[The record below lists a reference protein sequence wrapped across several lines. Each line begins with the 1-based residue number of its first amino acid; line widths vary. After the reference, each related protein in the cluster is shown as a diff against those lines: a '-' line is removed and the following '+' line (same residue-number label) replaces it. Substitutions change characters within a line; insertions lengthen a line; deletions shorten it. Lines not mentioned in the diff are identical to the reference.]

1 MDVHVGSFADPA
13 EWPGLAHFLEH
24 MLFLGTKKYPKEN
37 YYSEF
42 LGAHGGHSNAFTTS
56 EATNYYFDVTKDHL
70 KPALDIFAQFFIEPL
85 FTPEGTDREMN
96 AVNSEND
103 KNLQL
108 DVRRL
113 SQILKEEANPKSP
126 YHRFSTG
133 NLSTL
138 NKDGIREA
146 LLEFYEKYYS
156 ANLMKLCILG
166 AESLDELEKLARD
179 LFSHVPNKSLSTY
192 RVTDVKPYEDEHL
205 NKILSCVPV
214 KEQRKLSLFWPV
226 MPSYVHQYHS
236 KPSKYYSHLLGHES
250 EGSIFAIIKEKGWAS
265 ALVAGLSTQN
275 QDFEIFKID
284 IELTEDGFE
293 KREEILSIVFD
304 YIHLLNKAEPER
316 WIFEEIK
323 KIGRNAI
330 QIFIKKKPYQFLYCY
345 CR

>member
-1 MDVHVGSFADPA
+1 
-13 EWPGLAHFLEH
+13 
-24 MLFLGTKKYPKEN
+24 
-37 YYSEF
+37 
-42 LGAHGGHSNAFTTS
+42 
-56 EATNYYFDVTKDHL
+56 
-70 KPALDIFAQFFIEPL
+70 
-85 FTPEGTDREMN
+85 
-96 AVNSEND
+96 
-103 KNLQL
+103 
-108 DVRRL
+108 
-113 SQILKEEANPKSP
+113 
-126 YHRFSTG
+126 
-133 NLSTL
+133 
-138 NKDGIREA
+138 
-146 LLEFYEKYYS
+146 
-156 ANLMKLCILG
+156 MKLCILG

-323 KIGRNAI
+323 KLAETRFRFLSKKSPINFCTAIAGDMQYYSPEHYLIGSFLYSEFDPQN
-330 QIFIKKKPYQFLYCY
+330 IKKYLSYLTPQNLIIMQVAKTFFT
-345 CR
+345 RM